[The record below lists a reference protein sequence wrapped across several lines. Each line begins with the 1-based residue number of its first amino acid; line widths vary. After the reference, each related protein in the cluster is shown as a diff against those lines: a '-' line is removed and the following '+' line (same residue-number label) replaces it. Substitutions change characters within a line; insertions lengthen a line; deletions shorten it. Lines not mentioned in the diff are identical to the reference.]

1 MKNRFESVERT
12 SQSAVVEE
20 LVLFGDKMDV
30 KLNKA
35 NKITPVKSQGGTIS
49 FQHRYVTSAF
59 SGIYHHSI
67 VRLKN
72 KDDGWFN
79 LICHESVDEVAVG
92 KFLCG
97 VSGHDDHNEDNVWSR
112 YDWCHYRN
120 WRCKSDDDDEDENA
134 NKKTNVNEEDLDED
148 VYNDDLEDEESDEDL
163 EERSMI
169 HFVSVNKE
177 GQKVTEI
184 GRITMGSECI
194 QADWNYGMRMV
205 DPDTKLA
212 YAYVFG
218 DALVN
223 IVLMGYEAGPR
234 SDFNV
239 SMAKFLPENSEML
252 GQ

>member
-1 MKNRFESVERT
+1 
-12 SQSAVVEE
+12 
-20 LVLFGDKMDV
+20 MDV
-30 KLNKA
+30 KLRKA
-35 NKITPVKSQGGTIS
+35 NKTTPVKSQGGTIS

-72 KDDGWFN
+72 KDEEWFN
-79 LICHESVDEVAVG
+79 LICHESLDEAAVG

-97 VSGHDDHNEDNVWSR
+97 VSGQEDWKEDNVWSR

-120 WRCKSDDDDEDENA
+120 WGSVSKSDDEDEKA
-134 NKKTNVNEEDLDED
+134 NKKKTDEDDEEYDEYDLDED
-148 VYNDDLEDEESDEDL
+148 DYNDEDEDEHR
-163 EERSMI
+163 EERSKI

-177 GQKVTEI
+177 GQEVTEI

-194 QADWNYGMRMV
+194 KGDWHYGMRMV

-212 YAYVFG
+212 YSYVFG

-223 IVLMGYEAGPR
+223 FVLMGKEAGPK

-239 SMAKFLPENSEML
+239 PMAKFLPKNSEML